1 MVAAAGVRHH
11 NAAVVFLFHL
21 FVFNAQ
27 RAHQLDAAHF
37 KPDEKV
43 RVIHDSHLVGFRIA
57 HAHFCVVIF
66 EHATLSV
73 YSGLPCQTGL
83 RFSRNEARPSLKSG
97 VQRMRAF
104 SRMARSRSWS
114 TPGAAEEVMRR
125 FARDKLPGLAAINAS
140 ESALERAIR
149 LSAGM
154 ISLTNPNSFASAASR
169 ILPVSNR
176 SRAFFSPICRVR
188 NTETIAGRNP
198 IFTSVYPNFASGTA
212 RVKSHSVAIP
222 HPPASAAPFTAA
234 ISGRGKLQTRR
245 NIFAMRRESSWF
257 SAGDCWAIAA
267 SISKSIPEQ
276 NAFPEPVRI
285 PTRAWLFSISSNA
298 VCISAIIAADMAL
311 RLSGRFNVI
320 VAICPDMSSSSVEY
334 IFRTLLSIH
343 EWSMSVFCA
352 NLVGHFQ
359 RLRKCLRFDAGIGA
373 RFAKRCKHVFRGDIP
388 DEIISGK
395 GAAAKPRKRAVKA
408 SATCLIR
415 REDFFFRIL
424 GPAMQMHAKF
434 DSSDVVL
441 YLAVQITH
449 QFGRSSPYSIRQG
462 NRADARVLEPLQG
475 VGNNFGAPGLVI
487 RVSEGHGNIDNQPPI
502 RLRGLLFQFLH

>member
-83 RFSRNEARPSLKSG
+83 RFSRNEAKPSLKSG

-140 ESALERAIR
+140 ESSLERAR
-149 LSAGM
+149 RFSAGT
-154 ISLTNPNSFASAASR
+154 ISFTNPNSFASAASR

-212 RVKSHSVAIP
+212 NVKSHSVAIP

-234 ISGRGKLQTRR
+234 ISGRGKLQMRR

-257 SAGDCWAIAA
+257 SAGDCCAIAA

-276 NAFPEPVRI
+276 NAFPDPVRI
-285 PTRAWLFSISSNA
+285 PTRAWLFSISSRA
-298 VCISAIIAADMAL
+298 VCSSAIIAADMAL
-311 RLSGRFNVI
+311 RLSGRFSVM

-334 IFRTLLSIH
+334 MLRSLLSIH
-343 EWSMSVFCA
+343 EWSMCVFCA
-352 NLVGHFQ
+352 NLVSHFQ
-359 RLRKCLRFDAGIGA
+359 RL
-373 RFAKRCKHVFRGDIP
+373 CKPRRLDPRVGSSLAERRQHVFCRDVA
-388 DEIISGK
+388 DQIISSK
-395 GAAAKPRKRAVKA
+395 GAAAKSGKRAVKA
-408 SATCLIR
+408 
-415 REDFFFRIL
+415 
-424 GPAMQMHAKF
+424 PASRF
-434 DSSDVVL
+434 
-441 YLAVQITH
+441 I
-449 QFGRSSPYSIRQG
+449 GG
-462 NRADARVLEPLQG
+462 
-475 VGNNFGAPGLVI
+475 
-487 RVSEGHGNIDNQPPI
+487 
-502 RLRGLLFQFLH
+502 